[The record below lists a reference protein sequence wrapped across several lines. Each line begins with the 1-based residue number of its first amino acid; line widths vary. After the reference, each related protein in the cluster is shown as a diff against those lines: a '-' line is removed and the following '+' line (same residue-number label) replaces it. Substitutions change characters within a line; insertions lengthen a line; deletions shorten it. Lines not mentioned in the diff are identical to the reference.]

1 MPEIDMVVALWN
13 RDTAKKQTGFNPDRL
28 RLLNEALQACQAQF
42 ATILKPSQRIKGIFV
57 APEYYF
63 ARENAGQVQR
73 YGSLNDRCLTETGK
87 EFIVQHLLTVSK
99 TYPQVLLI
107 PGTVAWKKSLNRT
120 PEQEFKRN
128 PETYQRTTIAK
139 TQTRQDSVFNAIRT
153 NFNNGGARGGYL
165 ATELLRSKIRR
176 ELNPKTGLAS
186 PGDVGMQIHT
196 LFDQSENDLKLE
208 LQARFGTSDG
218 MYKRVPTHQENVDAL
233 FDGTATHV
241 MKNTAFVFLNG
252 KIRFKYNKKNDF
264 HEALSDAGQTI
275 FCPGYKSGFAT
286 VEGIDIG
293 LEICLDH
300 AARALANTPLPPSG
314 TPVFHIITS
323 ASVGVTH
330 AVVRENGYLIHA
342 SSDTDEAMVSQRTS
356 TGWNNATPVQRTSVG
371 GDPLDLYK
379 IKVTVP

>member
-13 RDTAKKQTGFNPDRL
+13 RDTATKQAGFNPDRL
-28 RLLNEALQACQAQF
+28 RLLNDALQACQAQL
-42 ATILKPSQRIKGIFV
+42 ATILKPAQKIKGIFL

-63 ARENAGQVQR
+63 ARENAGQVER
-73 YGSLNDRCLTETGK
+73 YGSLNERCLTETGK
-87 EFIVQHLLTVSK
+87 DFIVQHLLTVSK

-107 PGTVAWKKSLNRT
+107 PGTVAWKKSVTRT
-120 PEQEFKRN
+120 PDQEFKRD
-128 PETYQRTTIAK
+128 PETHRRTNIAK
-139 TQTRQDSVFNAIRT
+139 TQTRQDSVFNAINT
-153 NFNNGGARGGYL
+153 NFGIGGSRGGYL
-165 ATELLRSKIRR
+165 ATELLRAKIRR
-176 ELNPKTGLAS
+176 ELNPATGLAN
-186 PGDVGMQIHT
+186 PDDVAAQIHI
-196 LFDQSENDLKLE
+196 LFQQSENDLRLA

-218 MYKRVPTHQENVDAL
+218 MYKSVPTHQENADAL

-264 HEALSDAGQTI
+264 HEALSDAGETI
-275 FCPGYKSGFAT
+275 FCPGAKSGFAT

-300 AARALANTPLPPSG
+300 AVQALANTPLPASG
-314 TPVFHIITS
+314 TPMFHILTS

-342 SSDTDEAMVSQRTS
+342 SSDKNMAVVSQKTS
-356 TGWNNATPVQRTSVG
+356 TGWNNATPVQKTSVG
-371 GDPLDLYK
+371 GDPLDIYK